1 MISVQEAK
9 DIVRSVSLPVRVE
22 QLPLLQASGKILAEN
37 IIAITD
43 IPAFSQSSMDGYAL
57 QFNGG
62 IQPLLITG
70 KIQAGNREIQKLEA
84 GQAMRI
90 FTGAPLPKGADT
102 VIIQE
107 KSEVENGYLIL
118 KDDQL
123 AKGQFVR
130 PKGAEVKK
138 GEVAMMAGTYLSP
151 AALGFLAGIGFA
163 EIPVFAAPSVTII
176 LTGDELQS
184 PGELLSF
191 GQVYDANSFQL
202 AAALQKAGIHS
213 IHIKHAKDTPESVR
227 LAISNA
233 LQETDLLLIT
243 GGVSVGDYDLVVPAA
258 KECGIETLF
267 HKIKQKPGKPLF
279 FGRKNEKIVFGL
291 PGNPSSSLTCFYE
304 YVLPLIDEWLRLPES
319 VKTIK
324 AKAEHAYKK
333 PAGLTHFVKA
343 FYEDGKVSVLHAQE
357 SFRLHSFAQSN
368 CLLVLPEESTGC
380 EPGDIVN
387 IHLLP
392 V

>member
-1 MISVQEAK
+1 MISVQQAK
-9 DIVRSVSLPVRVE
+9 DIVHSASLPARIQ
-22 QLPLLQASGKILAEN
+22 QLPLLRASGKILAEN
-37 IIAITD
+37 IIAIAD

-57 QFNGG
+57 QFSGTTE
-62 IQPLLITG
+62 PLLITG
-70 KIQAGNREIQKLEA
+70 KIQAGNRETQKLEA

-90 FTGAPLPKGADT
+90 FTGAPLPEGADT

-107 KSEVENGYLIL
+107 KSEVENGYLIM

-138 GEVAMMAGTYLSP
+138 GELAMSAGTYLSP

-163 EIPVFAAPSVTII
+163 EVPVYAAPAVTII
-176 LTGDELQS
+176 LTGDELQA
-184 PGELLSF
+184 PGESLLS

-202 AAALQKAGIHS
+202 TAALQKAGIHS
-213 IHIKHAKDTPESVR
+213 IHIKHATDSSESVR
-227 LAISNA
+227 NAIAAA
-233 LQETDLLLIT
+233 LQESELVLIT
-243 GGVSVGDYDLVVPAA
+243 GGVSVGDYDLVIPAA

-291 PGNPSSSLTCFYE
+291 PGNPSSALTCFYE
-304 YVLPLIDEWLRLPES
+304 YVLPLIDTWLALPGS
-319 VKTIK
+319 VKHIH
-324 AKAEHAYKK
+324 AKVEQAYRKS
-333 PAGLTHFVKA
+333 AGLTHFVKA
-343 FYEDGKVSVLHAQE
+343 FYENGKVSVLHAQE

-387 IHLLP
+387 VHLLP

>member
-1 MISVQEAK
+1 MISVQQAK
-9 DIVRSVSLPVRVE
+9 DIVHSVGLPSRIE
-22 QLPLLQASGKILAEN
+22 QLSLLQASGKILAEN
-37 IIAITD
+37 MIAIAD
-43 IPAFSQSSMDGYAL
+43 IPAFAQSSMDGYAL

-62 IQPLLITG
+62 TKPLLITG
-70 KIQAGNREIQKLEA
+70 KIQAGNRETQKLET

-90 FTGAPLPKGADT
+90 FTGAPLPEGADT

-123 AKGQFVR
+123 TKGQFVR

-138 GEVAMMAGTYLSP
+138 GEIAMTAGTYLSP

-163 EIPVFAAPSVTII
+163 EVPVFATPSVTII
-176 LTGDELQS
+176 LTGDELQT
-184 PGELLSF
+184 PGQSLSF

-202 AAALQKAGIHS
+202 TAALQKAGIHP
-213 IHIKHAKDTPESVR
+213 IHIKHATDSFESVR
-227 LAISNA
+227 NAISDA
-233 LQETDLLLIT
+233 LQESELVLIT

-258 KECGIETLF
+258 TECGIETLF

-291 PGNPSSSLTCFYE
+291 PGNPSSALTCFYE
-304 YVLPLIDEWLRLPES
+304 YVLPLIDTWLRLPHS

-324 AKAEHAYKK
+324 AKVEHAYKK
-333 PAGLTHFVKA
+333 PAGLTHFVKV

-380 EPGDIVN
+380 EPGDMVT